1 MPLFIASPIKVTAT
15 KVIKLASFLALKTHF
30 SFQKKLFII
39 ANEKE
44 TAFKGIIESPLVMP
58 VTKISKFRIPKSI
71 AVFKTPTWAN
81 LENCQSKGIFLDITP
96 AKAKPTAKI
105 TGSPAKSIA
114 KSIDGE
120 SFE

>member
-1 MPLFIASPIKVTAT
+1 
-15 KVIKLASFLALKTHF
+15 LALKTHF

-58 VTKISKFRIPKSI
+58 VTKISKFKIPKSI

-81 LENCQSKGIFLDITP
+81 LAICQSSGIFLEIKYTINYL
-96 AKAKPTAKI
+96 KT
-105 TGSPAKSIA
+105 
-114 KSIDGE
+114 
-120 SFE
+120 